1 MKKLISLIAV
11 VVAFY
16 SYSSKANEIV
26 DNEKSNYF
34 KKLEPVFQNIGEV
47 MDSKGG
53 IRLFSF
59 WTLIVAGIVLS
70 MDFENRYV
78 YWNWIGWE
86 LGFLKLLFATI
97 IYFYLLIPNNLWSVG
112 SKYLEPTE
120 IMNHGII
127 AYLLLVFGNIRLD
140 PITPDFVGQTIAVH
154 NGKQFIPVYITENMV
169 GHKLG
174 EFSPTR
180 NFRGHAGAKN
190 KGKK

>member
-1 MKKLISLIAV
+1 MIISRI
-11 VVAFY
+11 FP
-16 SYSSKANEIV
+16 K
-26 DNEKSNYF
+26 KSNYF

-97 IYFYLLIPNNLWSVG
+97 IYFYLLIKNNLWSVG
-112 SKYLEPTE
+112 SKYLEPKE

-140 PITPDFVGQTIAVH
+140 HYTRFCWFVAIC
-154 NGKQFIPVYITENMV
+154 NSLFILFVCVPASAY
-169 GHKLG
+169 
-174 EFSPTR
+174 SR
-180 NFRGHAGAKN
+180 
-190 KGKK
+190 